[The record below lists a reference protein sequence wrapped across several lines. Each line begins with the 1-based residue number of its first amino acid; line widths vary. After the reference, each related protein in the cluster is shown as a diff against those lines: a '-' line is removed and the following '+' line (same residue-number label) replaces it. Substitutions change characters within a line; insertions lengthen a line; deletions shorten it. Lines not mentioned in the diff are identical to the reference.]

1 MNPDKLPVPLPPEPE
16 SPKGFKALWQHHRF
30 ILAILVV
37 LVFFG
42 LIFGLGWYRQPQTA
56 GTPDAPDRL
65 AATTPPAKAS
75 VPLEP
80 SPLKSPATLA
90 PETGQTKAPGSID
103 SQVPELTPP
112 PKSEGSAPEAP
123 AAPGKPG
130 APGHAA
136 PEPAPP
142 ALPAPAPPAPAP
154 APQPPTPAEKV
165 RGVIFTEALI
175 KIIDDQVNQPLF
187 GWRPNTIVFGKMG
200 LTDNVNHLQLGV
212 LEVAR
217 RTVLVLNE
225 NMTRFAVTEAY
236 NPEVNEARNYL
247 MVSPE
252 KYWFP
257 SASGKYRE
265 AMQYLGIYIEDLQK
279 GRSRFYTRVDNLI
292 ALFSN
297 YKDILGSCYYNLLK
311 DTEPDGSDVS
321 WFKTDDYF
329 YFSQGVA
336 LSMATMLEAV
346 QEDFHPE
353 LQKKNTHKL
362 LEDTI
367 HALHVAAHLNPWL
380 ITNGD
385 KDGILANHRANLSTY
400 IGEAEHLMATM
411 QTVLATN

>member
-1 MNPDKLPVPLPPEPE
+1 MKLDKLPVPLPPEPE
-16 SPKGFKALWQHHRF
+16 SPKGLKALLQHHRF

-37 LVFFG
+37 LIFFG
-42 LIFGLGWYRQPQTA
+42 LIFGLGWYRQDKTA
-56 GTPDAPDRL
+56 GTPEPL
-65 AATTPPAKAS
+65 AAAPPAAKAS
-75 VPLEP
+75 VPLHP
-80 SPLKSPATLA
+80 PALKSPEALA
-90 PETGQTKAPGSID
+90 PESGQAKLPKPTDPHM
-103 SQVPELTPP
+103 PELTPP
-112 PKSEGSAPEAP
+112 TPSTEHPPEAP
-123 AAPGKPG
+123 PAAKKPAAPALEPPPHK
-130 APGHAA
+130 AA
-136 PEPAPP
+136 PV
-142 ALPAPAPPAPAP
+142 
-154 APQPPTPAEKV
+154 EKV
-165 RGVIFTEALI
+165 KGVIFTEALI

-187 GWRPNTIVFGKMG
+187 GWRPNTIIFGKMG

-217 RTVLVLNE
+217 RTVIVLNE

-265 AMQYLGIYIEDLQK
+265 AVQYLGIYINDLQK

-297 YKDILGSCYYNLLK
+297 YKDILGSCFYNLLK
-311 DTEPDGSDVS
+311 DTEPNGSKVS

-346 QEDFHPE
+346 KEDFHPE

-367 HALHVAAHLNPWL
+367 HALHAAAHLNPWL
-380 ITNGD
+380 ITDGN

>member
-1 MNPDKLPVPLPPEPE
+1 MKPDKLPVPLPPEPE
-16 SPKGFKALWQHHRF
+16 SPKGLKALLQHHRF

-37 LVFFG
+37 LIFFG
-42 LIFGLGWYRQPQTA
+42 LIFGLGWYRQGQTA
-56 GTPDAPDRL
+56 GTPEADKPL
-65 AATTPPAKAS
+65 AAASGERFPAKAS
-75 VPLEP
+75 VPLQP
-80 SPLKSPATLA
+80 PALKSPGALV
-90 PETGQTKAPGSID
+90 PETGQAKPSKPTDP
-103 SQVPELTPP
+103 QVPELTPP
-112 PKSEGSAPEAP
+112 PPSTGHPSEAPPAAGKP
-123 AAPGKPG
+123 AAPEHAVPKP
-130 APGHAA
+130 AA
-136 PEPAPP
+136 PALEPPPHKAAPV
-142 ALPAPAPPAPAP
+142 
-154 APQPPTPAEKV
+154 EKV
-165 RGVIFTEALI
+165 KGVVFTEALI

-217 RTVLVLNE
+217 RTVIVLNE

-265 AMQYLGIYIEDLQK
+265 AIQYLGIYINDLQK

-297 YKDILGSCYYNLLK
+297 YKDILGSCFYNLLK
-311 DTEPDGSDVS
+311 DTEPNGSKVS

-346 QEDFHPE
+346 KEDFHPE

-367 HALHVAAHLNPWL
+367 HALHAAAHLNPWL
-380 ITNGD
+380 ITDGN

>member
-1 MNPDKLPVPLPPEPE
+1 MKLDNLPVPLPPEPE
-16 SPKGFKALWQHHRF
+16 SPKGLKALLQHHRF

-37 LVFFG
+37 LIFFG
-42 LIFGLGWYRQPQTA
+42 LIFGLGWYRQDKSA
-56 GTPDAPDRL
+56 GAPDAADRPL
-65 AATTPPAKAS
+65 AAAPAQKFPAKAS
-75 VPLEP
+75 VPLHPPALE
-80 SPLKSPATLA
+80 SPEALA
-90 PETGQTKAPGSID
+90 PDTGQAGGPKPTDP
-103 SQVPELTPP
+103 QVPELSPATPSAEP
-112 PKSEGSAPEAP
+112 PPEAP
-123 AAPGKPG
+123 PAATKSAAPE
-130 APGHAA
+130 HAA
-136 PEPAPP
+136 PKPA
-142 ALPAPAPPAPAP
+142 APL
-154 APQPPTPAEKV
+154 QPPPHKAALVKKV
-165 RGVIFTEALI
+165 RGVVFTEALI
-175 KIIDDQVNQPLF
+175 KIIADQVDQPLF
-187 GWRPNTIVFGKMG
+187 GWRPNTIIFGKMG
-200 LTDNVNHLQLGV
+200 LTDNVNNLQLGV

-225 NMTRFAVTEAY
+225 NMTRFAITEAY

-265 AMQYLGIYIEDLQK
+265 AVQYLGIYINDLQK

-297 YKDILGSCYYNLLK
+297 YKDILGSCFYNLLK
-311 DTEPDGSDVS
+311 DTEPNGSKVS

-346 QEDFHPE
+346 KEDFHPE

-367 HALHVAAHLNPWL
+367 HALHAAAHLNPWL
-380 ITNGD
+380 ITDGN